1 MIHGLAGTGGALTTA
16 LVISAAT
23 IQASIM
29 VLVIESAGIIITM
42 SLYSYVLISTMSR
55 YLKKNLAVFLWING
69 LAGLGSVSVG
79 CLLVYKSLA

>member
-69 LAGLGSVSVG
+69 LAGLGSVAVG
-79 CLLVYKSLA
+79 CLLVYKILA